1 MYAILLRS
9 DFFVKSLRLNIPFI
23 LIILNLAFL
32 VLTLASQF
40 LALNPHFTNIA
51 LSLFNITI
59 ITTMLTTE
67 LQHTIDFK
75 TKPLGALGYLEHLA
89 YKIGMVQKTISPQL
103 SQPHMVVFAADHGIA
118 TTGVSAYPQEV
129 TYQMV
134 MNFLGGGAAINVF
147 CRQNGIEIKIVDAG
161 VNFDF
166 PAGLDLV
173 DQKVRKSSR
182 NILDEPAMTVDEY
195 QKALKNGASV
205 VTQIAETGCNIIG
218 FGEMGI
224 GNTSASS
231 LMMSKL
237 FNLPIV
243 SCIGRGTGLND
254 DQLQNK
260 INILSTAI
268 EKHPNIIT
276 PDEIA
281 QTFGG
286 LEIAQMIGAMEEAFR
301 QNMLIMVDGFIATV
315 AIAAAWKKNP
325 EILNNCIFC
334 HVSDENAHL
343 QLLELLGQKALLNL
357 NLRLGEGTGC
367 ALAYP
372 IIQSAVNFLNEMSS
386 FEDAH
391 VSNKE

>member
-1 MYAILLRS
+1 
-9 DFFVKSLRLNIPFI
+9 
-23 LIILNLAFL
+23 
-32 VLTLASQF
+32 
-40 LALNPHFTNIA
+40 
-51 LSLFNITI
+51 
-59 ITTMLTTE
+59 MLTTE
-67 LQHTIDFK
+67 LQHKIDFK
-75 TKPLGALGYLEHLA
+75 TKPLGALGHLEHLA
-89 YKIGMVQKTISPQL
+89 HKIGMVQNTTSPQL
-103 SQPHMVVFAADHGIA
+103 CNPHMVVFAADHGIA
-118 TTGVSAYPQEV
+118 TAGVSAYPQEV

-147 CRQNGIEIKIVDAG
+147 CKQQGINIKIVDAG

-166 PAGLDLV
+166 PEGLKLIDK
-173 DQKVRKSSR
+173 KVRKSSR
-182 NILDEPAMTVDEY
+182 NMLEEPAMTSEEY
-195 QKALKNGASV
+195 QQALDNGRSV
-205 VTQIAETGCNIIG
+205 VAEIAETGCNIIG

-237 FNLPIV
+237 FNLPII

-260 INILSTAI
+260 INILSAAI
-268 EKHPNIIT
+268 EKYPNVT
-276 PDEIA
+276 APDEVA

-286 LEIAQMIGAMEEAFR
+286 LEIAQMIGAMEEAYG

-315 AIAAAWKKNP
+315 AMATAWKKNP
-325 EILNNCIFC
+325 EILKNSIFC

-386 FEDAH
+386 FEDAQ

>member
-1 MYAILLRS
+1 M
-9 DFFVKSLRLNIPFI
+9 
-23 LIILNLAFL
+23 
-32 VLTLASQF
+32 
-40 LALNPHFTNIA
+40 
-51 LSLFNITI
+51 LSN
-59 ITTMLTTE
+59 E
-67 LQHTIDFK
+67 LQHKIDFK

-89 YKIGMVQKTISPQL
+89 HKIGMVQKTISPRL
-103 SQPHMVVFAADHGIA
+103 LNPHMVVFAADHGIA
-118 TTGVSAYPQEV
+118 TAGVSAYPQEV

-166 PAGLDLV
+166 PTGLNLID
-173 DQKVRKSSR
+173 KKIRKSSR
-182 NILDEPAMTVDEY
+182 NILEEPAMTSEEY
-195 QKALKNGASV
+195 QQALENGKSV
-205 VTQIAETGCNIIG
+205 VYEIAQQGCNIIG

-231 LMMSKL
+231 LVMSKL

-260 INILSTAI
+260 INILTQAI
-268 EKHPNIIT
+268 ERYPGIK
-276 PDEIA
+276 DAVGIA

-286 LEIAQMIGAMEEAFR
+286 LEIAQMTGAMEEAFR
-301 QNMLIMVDGFIATV
+301 QNMLIMVDGFIATIAV
-315 AIAAAWKKNP
+315 AIVWKKNP
-325 EILNNCIFC
+325 QILNNCIFC

-372 IIQSAVNFLNEMSS
+372 LIQSAVSFLNEMSS
-386 FEDAH
+386 FEEAH
-391 VSNKE
+391 VSNKSPEAFIK

>member
-1 MYAILLRS
+1 M
-9 DFFVKSLRLNIPFI
+9 
-23 LIILNLAFL
+23 LAE
-32 VLTLASQF
+32 
-40 LALNPHFTNIA
+40 
-51 LSLFNITI
+51 
-59 ITTMLTTE
+59 E
-67 LQHTIDFK
+67 LQHKIDFK
-75 TKPLGALGYLEHLA
+75 TKPLGALGHLENLA
-89 YKIGMVQKTISPQL
+89 YKIGKVQNTTSPQL
-103 SQPHMVVFAADHGIA
+103 SKPHMIVFAADHGIA
-118 TTGVSAYPQEV
+118 TAGVSAYPQEV

-134 MNFLGGGAAINVF
+134 MNFIGGGAAINVF
-147 CRQNGIEIKIVDAG
+147 CRQHGIEIKIVDAG

-166 PAGLDLV
+166 PEGLDLV
-173 DQKVRKSSR
+173 NKKVRKSSR
-182 NILDEPAMTVDEY
+182 NILEEPAMTFEEY
-195 QKALKNGASV
+195 QQALENGRSV
-205 VTQIAETGCNIIG
+205 VAEIAGTGCNIIG

-231 LMMSKL
+231 LMMSQL
-237 FNLPIV
+237 FDLPVV

-260 INILSTAI
+260 INILSAVI
-268 EKHPNIIT
+268 EKYPGIT
-276 PDEIA
+276 NPDDIA

-301 QNMLIMVDGFIATV
+301 QNMLIMVDGFIASV
-315 AIAAAWKKNP
+315 AVATAWKKNP

-343 QLLELLGQKALLNL
+343 QLIGLLGQKALLNL

-372 IIQSAVNFLNEMSS
+372 LIQSAVNFLNEMSS
-386 FEDAH
+386 FEDAQ

>member
-1 MYAILLRS
+1 M
-9 DFFVKSLRLNIPFI
+9 
-23 LIILNLAFL
+23 LAE
-32 VLTLASQF
+32 Q
-40 LALNPHFTNIA
+40 
-51 LSLFNITI
+51 
-59 ITTMLTTE
+59 

-75 TKPLGALGYLEHLA
+75 TKPLGALGHLEYLAH
-89 YKIGMVQKTISPQL
+89 KIGMVQKTVAPEL
-103 SQPHMVVFAADHGIA
+103 LNPHLVVFAADHGIA
-118 TTGVSAYPQEV
+118 TAGVSAYPQEV

-147 CRQNGIEIKIVDAG
+147 CRQHHIAIKIVDAG

-166 PAGLDLV
+166 PEDLELI
-173 DQKVRKSSR
+173 DKKVRKSSR
-182 NILDEPAMTVDEY
+182 NILEEPAMTVEEY
-195 QKALKNGASV
+195 QQALENGRSV
-205 VTQIAETGCNIIG
+205 VAEIAETGCNIIG

-231 LMMSKL
+231 LMMSQL
-237 FNLPIV
+237 FDLPIV

-260 INILSTAI
+260 INILSAAI
-268 EKHPNIIT
+268 EKYPGISA

-286 LEIAQMIGAMEEAFR
+286 LEIAQMIGAMEEAFH

-315 AIAAAWKKNP
+315 AVATAWKKNP
-325 EILNNCIFC
+325 EIINHCIFC
-334 HVSDENAHL
+334 HVSDEKAHL
-343 QLLELLGQKALLNL
+343 QLIGLLGQKALLNL

-372 IIQSAVNFLNEMSS
+372 LIQSAVNFMNEMSS

-391 VSNKE
+391 VSNKPS

>member
-1 MYAILLRS
+1 
-9 DFFVKSLRLNIPFI
+9 
-23 LIILNLAFL
+23 
-32 VLTLASQF
+32 
-40 LALNPHFTNIA
+40 
-51 LSLFNITI
+51 
-59 ITTMLTTE
+59 MLTTE
-67 LQHTIDFK
+67 LQHKIDFK
-75 TKPLGALGYLEHLA
+75 TKPLGALGHLEHLA
-89 YKIGMVQKTISPQL
+89 HKIGMVQNTTSPQL
-103 SQPHMVVFAADHGIA
+103 CNPHMVVFAADHGIA
-118 TTGVSAYPQEV
+118 TAGVSAYPQEV

-147 CRQNGIEIKIVDAG
+147 CRQQGINIKIVDAG

-166 PAGLDLV
+166 PEGLKLIDK
-173 DQKVRKSSR
+173 KVRKSSR
-182 NILDEPAMTVDEY
+182 NILEEPAMTSEEY
-195 QKALKNGASV
+195 QQALDNGRSV
-205 VTQIAETGCNIIG
+205 VTEIAETGCNIIG

-237 FNLPIV
+237 FNFPII

-260 INILSTAI
+260 INILSVAI
-268 EKHPNIIT
+268 EKYPNVTT
-276 PDEIA
+276 PDEVA

-286 LEIAQMIGAMEEAFR
+286 LEIAQMIGAMEEAYR

-315 AIAAAWKKNP
+315 ALATAWKKNP
-325 EILNNCIFC
+325 EILKNSIFC

-386 FEDAH
+386 FEDAQ

>member
-1 MYAILLRS
+1 MVS
-9 DFFVKSLRLNIPFI
+9 
-23 LIILNLAFL
+23 
-32 VLTLASQF
+32 
-40 LALNPHFTNIA
+40 
-51 LSLFNITI
+51 
-59 ITTMLTTE
+59 TE
-67 LQHTIDFK
+67 LQHKIDFK
-75 TKPLGALGYLEHLA
+75 TKPLGALGHLEHLA
-89 YKIGMVQKTISPQL
+89 HKIGMVQKTTSPEL
-103 SQPHMVVFAADHGIA
+103 SNPHMVVFAADHGIA
-118 TTGVSAYPQEV
+118 MAGVSAYPQEV

-147 CRQNGIEIKIVDAG
+147 CRQNGIKINIVDAG

-166 PAGLDLV
+166 PTGLDLV
-173 DQKVRKSSR
+173 DKKVRKSSR
-182 NILDEPAMTVDEY
+182 NILEEPAMTLAEY
-195 QKALKNGASV
+195 QQALENGGSV
-205 VTQIAETGCNIIG
+205 VKGIVETGCNIIG

-224 GNTSASS
+224 GNTSSSS

-237 FNLPIV
+237 FDLPIV

-260 INILSTAI
+260 INILSKAISLYPNVTTAD
-268 EKHPNIIT
+268 KV
-276 PDEIA
+276 A

-286 LEIAQMIGAMEEAFR
+286 LEIAQMMGAMEEAFR

-315 AIAAAWKKNP
+315 ALATVWKKNP
-325 EILNNCIFC
+325 DILDNCIFC

-386 FEDAH
+386 FEDAQ

>member
-1 MYAILLRS
+1 M
-9 DFFVKSLRLNIPFI
+9 
-23 LIILNLAFL
+23 
-32 VLTLASQF
+32 
-40 LALNPHFTNIA
+40 
-51 LSLFNITI
+51 LSNK
-59 ITTMLTTE
+59 
-67 LQHTIDFK
+67 LQHKIDFK
-75 TKPLGALGYLEHLA
+75 TKPLGALGDLEQLA
-89 YKIGMVQKTISPQL
+89 YKIGMAQKTTSPRL
-103 SQPHMVVFAADHGIA
+103 SNPHMVVFAADHGIA
-118 TTGVSAYPQEV
+118 TEGVSAYPQEV

-147 CRQNGIEIKIVDAG
+147 CRQNGIKIKIVDAG

-166 PAGLDLV
+166 PQDLNLI
-173 DQKVRKSSR
+173 DKKVRKSSR
-182 NILDEPAMTVDEY
+182 NILEEPAMTAEEY
-195 QKALKNGASV
+195 RQALKNGSSV
-205 VTQIAETGCNIIG
+205 VEEIALTGCNIIG

-260 INILSTAI
+260 IYILSTAI
-268 EKHPNIIT
+268 EMHTDTKT
-276 PDEIA
+276 ADDIA

-315 AIAAAWKKNP
+315 AVATAWKKNP
-325 EILNNCIFC
+325 DILNNCIFC

-343 QLLELLGQKALLNL
+343 QLLELLGQKALLNF

-372 IIQSAVNFLNEMSS
+372 VIQNAVNFLNEMSS

-391 VSNKE
+391 VSNRE

>member
-1 MYAILLRS
+1 M
-9 DFFVKSLRLNIPFI
+9 
-23 LIILNLAFL
+23 
-32 VLTLASQF
+32 
-40 LALNPHFTNIA
+40 
-51 LSLFNITI
+51 LSN
-59 ITTMLTTE
+59 E
-67 LQHTIDFK
+67 LQHKIDFK
-75 TKPLGALGYLEHLA
+75 TKPLGALGYLEQLA
-89 YKIGMVQKTISPQL
+89 HKIGMVQKTTFPQL
-103 SQPHMVVFAADHGIA
+103 LNPHMVVFAADHGIA
-118 TTGVSAYPQEV
+118 RAGVSAYPQEV

-147 CRQNGIEIKIVDAG
+147 CRQHGIEIKIVDAG

-166 PAGLDLV
+166 SIGLNLIDK
-173 DQKVRKSSR
+173 KVRKSSR
-182 NILDEPAMTVDEY
+182 NILEEPAMTFEEY
-195 QKALKNGASV
+195 LQALENGKSV
-205 VTQIAETGCNIIG
+205 VAEIAETGCNIIG

-231 LMMSKL
+231 LMMSRL
-237 FNLPIV
+237 FDIPIA

-260 INILSTAI
+260 INILTTAM
-268 EKHPNIIT
+268 ERYPEVKT
-276 PDEIA
+276 VDEVA

-286 LEIAQMIGAMEEAFR
+286 LEIVQMIGAMEEAFN
-301 QNMLIMVDGFIATV
+301 QNMLIMVDGFIATI
-315 AIAAAWKKNP
+315 AIATVWKKNP

-372 IIQSAVNFLNEMSS
+372 LIQSAVNFLNEMSS

-391 VSNKE
+391 ISNKE

>member
-1 MYAILLRS
+1 MIS
-9 DFFVKSLRLNIPFI
+9 GT
-23 LIILNLAFL
+23 
-32 VLTLASQF
+32 LTLDSHF
-40 LALNPHFTNIA
+40 LALSPHFTNIA

-89 YKIGMVQKTISPQL
+89 YKIGMVQKTTSPQL
-103 SQPHMVVFAADHGIA
+103 LQPHMVVFAADHGIA

-166 PAGLDLV
+166 PTGLNLI

-182 NILDEPAMTVDEY
+182 NILEEPAMTVEEY
-195 QKALKNGASV
+195 QKALKNGVSV
-205 VTQIAETGCNIIG
+205 VTEIAKTGCNIIG

-237 FNLPIV
+237 FNLSLV

-268 EKHPNIIT
+268 EKYSNIIT

-286 LEIAQMIGAMEEAFR
+286 LEIAQMIGAMEEAFH

-315 AIAAAWKKNP
+315 AIATAWKKNP

-343 QLLELLGQKALLNL
+343 QLLELMGQKALLNL

>member
-1 MYAILLRS
+1 M
-9 DFFVKSLRLNIPFI
+9 
-23 LIILNLAFL
+23 
-32 VLTLASQF
+32 
-40 LALNPHFTNIA
+40 
-51 LSLFNITI
+51 LSN
-59 ITTMLTTE
+59 E
-67 LQHTIDFK
+67 LQHKIDFK
-75 TKPLGALGYLEHLA
+75 TKPLGALGHLEHIA
-89 YKIGMVQKTISPQL
+89 HKIGMVQKTLSPQL
-103 SQPHMVVFAADHGIA
+103 LKPHMVIFAADHGIA
-118 TTGVSAYPQEV
+118 RAGVSAYPQEV

-147 CRQNGIEIKIVDAG
+147 CRQQGIEIKIVDAG

-166 PAGLDLV
+166 PEGLNLLDK
-173 DQKVRKSSR
+173 KVRKSSR
-182 NILDEPAMTVDEY
+182 NILEEPAMTVEEY
-195 QKALKNGASV
+195 QQALENGRSV
-205 VTQIAETGCNIIG
+205 VAEIVETGCNSIG

-237 FNLPIV
+237 FDIPIV

-260 INILSTAI
+260 INILSSAI
-268 EKHPNIIT
+268 EKYPEVAT
-276 PDEIA
+276 VGEIA

-286 LEIAQMIGAMEEAFR
+286 LEIVQMIGAMEEAFHR
-301 QNMLIMVDGFIATV
+301 NMLIMVDGFIATV

-372 IIQSAVNFLNEMSS
+372 LIQSAVNFLNEMSS